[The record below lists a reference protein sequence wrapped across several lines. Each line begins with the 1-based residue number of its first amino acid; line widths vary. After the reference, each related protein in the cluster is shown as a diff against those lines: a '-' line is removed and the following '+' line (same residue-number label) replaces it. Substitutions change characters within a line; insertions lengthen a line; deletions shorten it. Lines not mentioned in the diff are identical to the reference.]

1 MNVLLGKMP
10 VLVCAALL
18 CAGSAHAG
26 DPVQWRVEDG
36 GNGHWYRSVL
46 ITGSRDWHS
55 AAAACSAFGGH
66 LATISSAAENQ
77 FVFALAGP
85 ISDWPNR
92 LGPWLGGFRDDQG
105 WKWVTG
111 EPWSWTAWEPGEPNN
126 TCGGEDKL
134 HFINYSSSWNDV
146 ASNGLACG
154 GDPVWSYIVEWS
166 ADCNND
172 GLVDFGQIRSGQ
184 LADANGNSIPDCCEE
199 PGTCSQ
205 GAVEWTVTSGGNG
218 HWYEYV
224 HDMTIG
230 WQAAVDAAAGAGGHL
245 ATITSADENVFVFAY
260 LDSVSA
266 WVDVRGP
273 FLGGYQDLSA
283 SDYAEPSGGW
293 RWVTGEPW
301 ALENWSTY
309 GFGEPNNDFGVE
321 HALAMDKRFGGVV
334 WNDVALNGHA
344 GGQSSAYRTS
354 TGYLI
359 EWSADCNGDGIV
371 DFGQIRA
378 GQLADANSNGIPDL
392 CESTIIVPAQFATIQ
407 AAIDSVPAGV
417 AKVISVLPGTYNQMF
432 SMNGKNIVVRGAP
445 NNATILDGTGLTEAI
460 CRFTGGEPATAG
472 VENLVFRNG
481 TVGSR
486 IYPKAPFRVGG
497 AIYGAN
503 SSAFIRNCV
512 FQSNTSDFGGGA
524 YIYRSNIVIE
534 GCQFL
539 GNTGRNMGGGLM
551 FFQTTGTVSDC
562 VFTSNIA
569 AQFGTGAATAFMAVG
584 AKNPGE
590 TVLLVN
596 CSIQSGIGGVGASA
610 VEMFGDE
617 TGSPGVMLISN
628 CQISG
633 NSAGGPSTNSGGLR
647 VVGASGCCILTGGT
661 SICGNSPRNASGP
674 FLIQGSA
681 TVCDCLADVTLDGV
695 VNGGDLGVVLSAWG
709 VASPNGAGDVNRD
722 GFVDS
727 SDLGQ
732 LLSAWGTCP

>member
-1 MNVLLGKMP
+1 MAFAIWGGYNGRWNND
-10 VLVCAALL
+10 L
-18 CAGSAHAG
+18 C
-26 DPVQWRVEDG
+26 
-36 GNGHWYRSVL
+36 
-46 ITGSRDWHS
+46 SR
-55 AAAACSAFGGH
+55 
-66 LATISSAAENQ
+66 
-77 FVFALAGP
+77 
-85 ISDWPNR
+85 PN
-92 LGPWLGGFRDDQG
+92 
-105 WKWVTG
+105 
-111 EPWSWTAWEPGEPNN
+111 APGYM
-126 TCGGEDKL
+126 
-134 HFINYSSSWNDV
+134 I
-146 ASNGLACG
+146 
-154 GDPVWSYIVEWS
+154 EWS

-172 GLVDFGQIRSGQ
+172 GIVDYGQVRTGQ

-199 PGTCSQ
+199 TGTCSQ
-205 GAVEWTVTSGGNG
+205 DAVEWTVTSGGNG

-224 HDMTIG
+224 YDMTIG

-245 ATITSADENVFVFAY
+245 ASITSADENVFVFAY

-321 HALAMDKRFGGVV
+321 HALAMDKRFGGIV

-392 CESTIIVPAQFATIQ
+392 CESTIIVPTQFATIQ

-432 SMNGKNIVVRGAP
+432 SLNGKNIVVRGAA
-445 NNATILDGTGLTEAI
+445 NDATILDGTGLTEAI

-481 TVGSR
+481 SVGSK

-524 YIYRSNIVIE
+524 YIYRSDIVIE
-534 GCQFL
+534 GCQFT
-539 GNTGRNMGGGLM
+539 GNTGRNMGGGML
-551 FFQTTGTVSDC
+551 FFESSGTVSGC
-562 VFTSNIA
+562 TFTANVA
-569 AQFGTGAATAFMAVG
+569 AQFGAGSGSAFKAVG
-584 AKNPGE
+584 ARTPGG
-590 TVLLVN
+590 TVLLED
-596 CSIQSGIGGVGASA
+596 CLIQGGIGGDGASA
-610 VEMFGDE
+610 VEMIGIE
-617 TGSPGVMLISN
+617 QYTPGVMRISN
-628 CQISG
+628 CQIIG
-633 NSAGGPSTNSGGLR
+633 NAAGGASTNPGGLT
-647 VVGASGCCILTGGT
+647 VVGPASCCILTEGT
-661 SICGNSPRNASGP
+661 TICGNTPRNVGGP
-674 FLIQGSA
+674 FLIEGSA
-681 TVCDCLADVTLDGV
+681 TICDCLADLTLDNL
-695 VNGGDLGVVLSAWG
+695 VNGADLGAVLAAWG
-709 VASPNGAGDVNRD
+709 AASANGTGDANHD
-722 GFVDS
+722 GLVDGA
-727 SDLGQ
+727 DLAMV
-732 LLSAWGTCP
+732 LAAWGACP